1 MRAKLLV
8 SWVTVWYTSI
18 KMRER
23 NNTMV
28 LEKIECARFTVDKFF
43 DVRYGSEKYF
53 EYIGKEAYRA
63 LPKLLYSNDV
73 ERFNAFFETV
83 KEQYK
88 GIAVKIKRAD
98 DVYRDAYIR
107 VRKKAKLVG
116 GEQLWDMELYDMD
129 TLTQAYGNT
138 GAEVKK
144 YRMLL
149 GMMDVAFFCYVHGQD
164 VLSLNRV
171 INGQEKVLYSMKI
184 EEWKRVI
191 DSGHIDKA
199 DEDIF
204 SKLCTNVERGVPE
217 FSAELST
224 DLYSDDREIKPCLIT
239 GSTIMREGLPVMT
252 VGIVRRLTSQ
262 DSAVPDKDMYI
273 DPLTRLYNKAYIQ
286 NMAKAAVEDGNGSH
300 SAIFIMDIDNFKE
313 VNDNFGHMY
322 GDEVLSRVAGVVLDV
337 LSDNGIAGRIG
348 GDEFMGIIYNVK
360 DKEMVRHI
368 LRSIRSSVE
377 YLYSD
382 VEGVNVTCSIGAAR
396 CPEDGDSYDKLFNC
410 ADKCLYIAKEKG
422 KNRYIIYQEEL
433 HGTIRTI
440 DRQQTK
446 IENISANVSDNI
458 SMVVKDAIGRLF
470 AKGSEAI
477 PEVLEMIA
485 KAGRF
490 DRACVYYGA
499 DRRLLYSYG
508 AECSSEAFWSGSTPY
523 LEHFNNDNM
532 HIASNLFK
540 VEGIDKEIFERFRSQ
555 HTGYFVQAIL
565 GDKKNVAGYTSF
577 ECCLEV
583 RRFTDSIINAVDYI
597 SKLIYEVLRNENQ

>member
-8 SWVTVWYTSI
+8 SRETVWYTSI

-171 INGQEKVLYSMKI
+171 I
-184 EEWKRVI
+184 
-191 DSGHIDKA
+191 
-199 DEDIF
+199 
-204 SKLCTNVERGVPE
+204 KLCTKLERGVPDI
-217 FSAELST
+217 SAELST

-485 KAGRF
+485 KEGRF
-490 DRACVYYGA
+490 YRACVYY
-499 DRRLLYSYG
+499 
-508 AECSSEAFWSGSTPY
+508 
-523 LEHFNNDNM
+523 
-532 HIASNLFK
+532 
-540 VEGIDKEIFERFRSQ
+540 
-555 HTGYFVQAIL
+555 
-565 GDKKNVAGYTSF
+565 
-577 ECCLEV
+577 
-583 RRFTDSIINAVDYI
+583 
-597 SKLIYEVLRNENQ
+597 